1 MTCWRRRDGRSEGS
15 AGVFAGSGGL
25 ISEEGGGD
33 EIKMSSRELSMAV
46 VSERVEV
53 MVVVRE
59 RGAEGVEA
67 WEFIIG
73 VK

>member
-1 MTCWRRRDGRSEGS
+1 M
-15 AGVFAGSGGL
+15 V
-25 ISEEGGGD
+25 SEEGGGD

-73 VK
+73 MK